1 LELPAEDYGR
11 PKAETGHW
19 ASVIRVVDPFF
30 QPPPDAEDG
39 SEKPQRPE
47 SLLAIELDENEAAFS
62 IAVVPFVEKNGEL
75 CLVVGTAVDV
85 TLSPRTTSGG
95 FLRVYKISQDGRSLE
110 YMHKVSTC
118 GPWGKASAYSDCA
131 LRRHLSMMFPQ
142 FSLGF
147 KAISWPVLARR

>member
-1 LELPAEDYGR
+1 MELPAEDYGR

-47 SLLAIELDENEAAFS
+47 SLLAIDLDENEAAFS
-62 IAVVPFVEKNGEL
+62 VAVVPFVEKNGEL

-110 YMHKVSTC
+110 YMHKVSSC
-118 GPWGKASAYSDCA
+118 GSLRLKQELIMAWS
-131 LRRHLSMMFPQ
+131 RRHLSMTFRPY
-142 FSLGF
+142 SAASR
-147 KAISWPVLARR
+147 AIY